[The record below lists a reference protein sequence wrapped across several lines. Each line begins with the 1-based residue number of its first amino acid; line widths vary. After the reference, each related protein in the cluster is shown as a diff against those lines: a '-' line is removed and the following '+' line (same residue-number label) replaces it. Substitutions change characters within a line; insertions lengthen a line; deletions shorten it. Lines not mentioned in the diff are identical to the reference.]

1 LVSAFPGSAVRLWW
15 CVVKANRWGVRREGD
30 VVVFWLGGR
39 GWRATME
46 LSAAQ
51 ALDVGGAL
59 TDQALAVRR
68 GQ

>member
-1 LVSAFPGSAVRLWW
+1 
-15 CVVKANRWGVRREGD
+15 VKANRWGVRREGD